1 MGLDIG
7 FYRDGEEVF
16 SLRNH
21 DEFFE
26 ALAEGSGG
34 DVYEGYSDFYVTLDT
49 LAVLE
54 GMIEDGFTDCGLSPD
69 EALADIPDA
78 FHDLDARDTE
88 WKDLLRY
95 YPAIFAF
102 LAEDICENGTL
113 ICGWSA

>member
-34 DVYEGYSDFYVTLDT
+34 DVYEGYSDFYVTPVSYTHLT
-49 LAVLE
+49 LPTKA
-54 GMIEDGFTDCGLSPD
+54 
-69 EALADIPDA
+69 
-78 FHDLDARDTE
+78 
-88 WKDLLRY
+88 
-95 YPAIFAF
+95 
-102 LAEDICENGTL
+102 
-113 ICGWSA
+113 